1 MLREEIRRQIETN
14 PLDKTKQVLFEGFHI
29 DEARQE
35 EIISTLHTGHH
46 LLILGPPGCGKTV
59 LAEKICRILGDIEHI
74 KGCPVNCSPDTPNCP
89 WCLGQDNGGVT
100 DTETMPGHARVK
112 RIQGSPELVP
122 QDLIGVLDP
131 DSAAFEYGMHD
142 IRSFTPGKL
151 LRANRGILILDFID
165 RIPERVLNVLLY
177 ALEGDTLTIGS
188 YEEKIPLDIL
198 ILATGGDR
206 VLRTLSLDMI
216 DHFDIIK
223 LDYIQQAEQEK
234 EVIMDRE
241 GYSGEEHEKAL
252 EIVRRTREHG
262 DLQRGVSTR
271 GGMKFSELIPI
282 HKRLHIEDP
291 DDILRR
297 SSIVSL
303 PHRIEVAPH
312 AEAVRT
318 PIEIIEEI
326 VEEVI
331 SGKDQKEELV
341 SLSKDDIL
349 NLVEEIAKEDKLR
362 KPLKLGFFDILLK
375 RIQRFPETQLAR
387 VHRDMMDQ
395 MGDLYVERH
404 LTDNLTQEIL
414 EDIEDRRKYKNKLLE
429 EYKKSLEK
437 EALQETLALLERKS
451 VLERDKTGWNL
462 SRRGITFLLEKLSPR
477 LWENVNVSGEGKHKT
492 GKKLTTG
499 EGRIVGVRKYRF
511 GDRYKDVSLKD
522 TIREV
527 IRNRRDTVT
536 KEDIMVTKKDIRT
549 KMDIILVVDL
559 SGTMSQLEKLWY
571 AKESAIAL
579 SMASAKYK
587 DRLGVVSFSNLAD
600 VVVEITDSPY
610 RVTEKILD
618 LDLHE
623 NAFTN
628 IGYGLLKA
636 RSVFMRQRRGDANQ
650 HIILISDGDA
660 TAPHPSPEKYAIRE
674 AIKTARK
681 GITISCVCINE
692 ESANPDIMR
701 KISRIGKGRI
711 YMIGEAG
718 GLTSALMEERSKM

>member
-1 MLREEIRRQIETN
+1 MLRREIRERIESNTLEQN
-14 PLDKTKQVLFEGFHI
+14 KELLFEGFQI

-35 EIISTLHTGHH
+35 DIISTLHTGHH

-59 LAEKICRILGDIEHI
+59 LAEKLGRILGDTEVI
-74 KGCPVNCSPDTPNCP
+74 KGCLVNCAPSHPDCP
-89 WCLGQDNGGVT
+89 WCLSRDNSSK
-100 DTETMPGHARVK
+100 TETEIIPGRDRIKRV
-112 RIQGSPELVP
+112 QGSPELVP
-122 QDLIGVLDP
+122 EDLIGALDP
-131 DSAAFEYGMHD
+131 DSAAFEYGIHD

-165 RIPERVLNVLLY
+165 RMPERVLNVLLY
-177 ALEGDTLTIGS
+177 ALEGDTVTIGS

-198 ILATGGDR
+198 IIATGGDR
-206 VLRTLSLDMI
+206 VLKTLSLDMI

-223 LDYIQQAEQEK
+223 MGYIAEEEK
-234 EVIMDRE
+234 ERAIIMDRE
-241 GYSGEEHEKAL
+241 GWKGEEFDKAL
-252 EIVRRTREHG
+252 RIVRMTRGHT
-262 DLQRGVSTR
+262 DLHRGVSTR
-271 GGMKFSELIPI
+271 GGIKFAELIPI
-282 HKRLHIEDP
+282 HKRFKIEDT
-291 DDILRR
+291 DDILKRA
-297 SSIVSL
+297 SVVSL

-312 AEAVRT
+312 AEAVRR
-318 PIEIIEEI
+318 PEEIIEEI
-326 VEEVI
+326 VQEVI
-331 SGKDQKEELV
+331 AGEEKREELV
-341 SLSKDDIL
+341 TLSKDDIL
-349 NLVEEIAKEDKLR
+349 NLVEEIAREDKLR

-375 RIQRFPETQLAR
+375 RVQRFPETRLAKL
-387 VHRDMMDQ
+387 HKEMMSQ
-395 MGDLYVERH
+395 MEDIYIERH
-404 LTDNLTQEIL
+404 LKDNITQEIL
-414 EDIEDRRKYKNKLLE
+414 EDIEERRKYRDKLLAD
-429 EYKKSLEK
+429 YKKSLEQ
-437 EALQETLALLERKS
+437 EALKETLALLERKS
-451 VLERDKTGWNL
+451 ILERDKTGWNL
-462 SRRGITFLLEKLSPR
+462 SRKGITFLLEKLSPR
-477 LWENVNVSGEGKHKT
+477 LWENVNISGEGKHKT
-492 GKKLTTG
+492 GKKLATG
-499 EGRIVGVRKYRF
+499 EGRIVGVRKYRL

-527 IRNRRDTVT
+527 IKNRRETVT

-579 SMASAKYK
+579 SMASTKYK

-618 LDLHE
+618 LNLHE

-636 RSVFMRQRRGDANQ
+636 RSVFIRQRRGDANQ

-692 ESANPDIMR
+692 KSANPELMR

-718 GLTSALMEERSKM
+718 DITSALMEERSRM

>member
-1 MLREEIRRQIETN
+1 MLRDEIRGMIEASPLIETRG
-14 PLDKTKQVLFEGFHI
+14 LLFEGFQL
-29 DEARQE
+29 DEGKQE
-35 EIISTLHTGHH
+35 EVISTLHTGHH

-59 LAEKICRILGDIEHI
+59 LAEKICRILGDIEVI
-74 KGCPVNCSPDTPNCP
+74 KGCPVNCSPDSPECP
-89 WCLGQDNGGVT
+89 WCLGGEDGLEIEREVMSGF
-100 DTETMPGHARVK
+100 HRVK
-112 RIQGSPELVP
+112 RVQGSPELVP
-122 QDLIGVLDP
+122 EDLIGVLDP
-131 DSAAFEYGMHD
+131 DAAAFEYGIYD
-142 IRSFTPGKL
+142 IRAFTPGKL

-177 ALEGDTLTIGS
+177 ALEGDTITIGS
-188 YEEKIPLDIL
+188 YEERIPLDIL
-198 ILATGGDR
+198 ILATGGER

-216 DHFDIIK
+216 DHFDIIR
-223 LDYIQQAEQEK
+223 LDYIDSVEK
-234 EVIMDRE
+234 ERE
-241 GYSGEEHEKAL
+241 IIVQQEEWEGEEYDKAL
-252 EIVRRTREHG
+252 EIVRRTREHS

-271 GGMKFSELIPI
+271 GGIKFSELIEV
-282 HKRLHIEDP
+282 HKRLKIEKKDE
-291 DDILRR
+291 IIRR
-297 SSIVSL
+297 SSVVSL
-303 PHRIEVAPH
+303 PHRVEIAPH

-318 PIEIIEEI
+318 TQEIIEEI

-331 SGKDQKEELV
+331 SGEEKGKELV
-341 SLSKDDIL
+341 TLSKEDVL
-349 NLVEEIAKEDKLR
+349 SLVEEIAKEDRLR
-362 KPLKLGFFDILLK
+362 KPLKLGFFDLLLK
-375 RIQRFPETQLAR
+375 RIQRFPDTKLAKI
-387 VHRDMMDQ
+387 HKEMMGQ
-395 MGDLYVERH
+395 MEELYVERD
-404 LTDNLTQEIL
+404 LKDNITQEML
-414 EDIEDRRKYKNKLLE
+414 EDIEERRKQQNRLME
-429 EYKKSLEK
+429 EYKKTLEK
-437 EALQETLALLERKS
+437 EALQETLALLERRS
-451 VLERDKTGWNL
+451 ILERDKSGWNL
-462 SRRGITFLLEKLSPR
+462 SRKGITFLLEKLSPR

-499 EGRIVGVRKYRF
+499 EGRIVGVRKYRY

-549 KMDIILVVDL
+549 KMDIILIVDL

-600 VVVEITDSPY
+600 IVVEITDSPY

-636 RSVFMRQRRGDANQ
+636 RSVFMRQRKGDANQ

-692 ESANPDIMR
+692 ESANPELMK

-718 GLTSALMEERSKM
+718 GITSALLEERSKI

>member
-1 MLREEIRRQIETN
+1 MLREEIRRRIQENTLIETRD
-14 PLDKTKQVLFEGFHI
+14 LLFEGFQL
-29 DEARQE
+29 DEAKQE

-59 LAEKICRILGDIEHI
+59 LAEKICRILQDIEVV
-74 KGCPVNCSPDTPNCP
+74 KDCPVNCSPDNPNCP
-89 WCLGQDNGGVT
+89 WCLDGENGSKIEKG
-100 DTETMPGHARVK
+100 MMLGPHRVK
-112 RIQGSPELVP
+112 RVQGSPELVP
-122 QDLIGVLDP
+122 EDLIGILDP
-131 DSAAFEYGMHD
+131 EAAAFEYGIHD
-142 IRSFTPGKL
+142 IRAFTPGKL

-177 ALEGDTLTIGS
+177 ALEGDAITIGS
-188 YEEKIPLDIL
+188 YEERIPLDIL
-198 ILATGGDR
+198 ILATGGER

-216 DHFDIIK
+216 DHFDIIR
-223 LDYIQQAEQEK
+223 LDYIENAERER
-234 EVIMDRE
+234 EIIMQGEDWK
-241 GYSGEEHEKAL
+241 GEEYDKAL
-252 EIVRRTREHG
+252 EIVKKTREHS

-271 GGMKFSELIPI
+271 GGIKFSELIPV
-282 HKRLHIEDP
+282 HKRLKIEDK
-291 DDILRR
+291 DDIIRR
-297 SSIVSL
+297 ASAVSL
-303 PHRIEVAPH
+303 PHRVEIATH

-318 PIEIIEEI
+318 TQEIIEDI

-331 SGKDQKEELV
+331 AGEEKEKELV
-341 SLSKDDIL
+341 TLSKEDIL
-349 NLVEEIAKEDKLR
+349 SLVEEIAKEDRLR
-362 KPLKLGFFDILLK
+362 KPLRLGFFDLLLK
-375 RIQRFPETQLAR
+375 RIQRFPDTKLAKI
-387 VHRDMMDQ
+387 HKEMMGQ
-395 MGDLYVERH
+395 MEDLYVERN
-404 LTDNLTQEIL
+404 LKDNITQEML
-414 EDIEDRRKYKNKLLE
+414 EDIEERRKQHNRLLE
-429 EYKKSLEK
+429 QYRKGLEK

-451 VLERDKTGWNL
+451 ILERDKSGWNL
-462 SRRGITFLLEKLSPR
+462 SRKGITFLLEKLSPR

-492 GKKLTTG
+492 GKKLTAG
-499 EGRIVGVRKYRF
+499 EGRIVGVRKYRY

-579 SMASAKYK
+579 SMASTKYK

-610 RVTEKILD
+610 RVTAKILD

-660 TAPHPSPEKYAIRE
+660 TAPHPSPEKYTIRE

-692 ESANPDIMR
+692 ESANPELMK

-718 GLTSALMEERSKM
+718 GITSALMEERSKI

>member
-1 MLREEIRRQIETN
+1 MLRREIRERIEEH
-14 PLDKTKQVLFEGFHI
+14 PLPKMREILFEGFQI
-29 DEARQE
+29 DEARQK

-59 LAEKICRILGDIEHI
+59 LAEKIGSILEDIDVV
-74 KGCPVNCSPDTPNCP
+74 KGCPVNCSPHDPKCP
-89 WCLGQDNGGVT
+89 WCLERDNGSLLE
-100 DTETMPGHARVK
+100 TEILSGFERVK

-122 QDLIGVLDP
+122 EDLIGVLDP
-131 DSAAFEYGMHD
+131 ESAAFEYGIHD
-142 IRSFTPGKL
+142 IRSFAPGKL

-165 RIPERVLNVLLY
+165 RMPERVLNVLLY

-198 ILATGGDR
+198 VLATGGDR

-216 DHFDIIK
+216 DHFDIVK
-223 LDYIQQAEQEK
+223 LEYIEDREK
-234 EVIMDRE
+234 EKEIIIDRE
-241 GYSGEEHEKAL
+241 GWKGEEFDQAL
-252 EIVRRTREHG
+252 EIVRRTREHS

-271 GGMKFSELIPI
+271 GGMKFAELIPT
-282 HKRLHIEDP
+282 HKRLKIEEN

-297 SSIVSL
+297 ASVVSL
-303 PHRIEVAPH
+303 PHRVEVAPH
-312 AEAVRT
+312 ADAVRT
-318 PIEIIEEI
+318 PGEIIEEI

-331 SGKDQKEELV
+331 GGEDKKEELV
-341 SLSKDDIL
+341 TLSKDDIL
-349 NLVEEIAKEDKLR
+349 NLVEEIAREDKLR
-362 KPLKLGFFDILLK
+362 KPLKLGFFDLLLK
-375 RIQRFPETQLAR
+375 RIQRFPETRLAKI
-387 VHRDMMDQ
+387 HKEMIGQ
-395 MGDLYVERH
+395 MEELYAERH
-404 LTDNLTQEIL
+404 LEDNLTQELL
-414 EDIEDRRKYKNKLLE
+414 EDIEKRRKYENNLLE
-429 EYKKSLEK
+429 QYKKSLEK
-437 EALQETLALLERKS
+437 EALKETLALLERKS
-451 VLERDKTGWNL
+451 ILERDRTGWNL
-462 SRRGITFLLEKLSPR
+462 SRKGITFLLEKLSPR

-499 EGRIVGVRKYRF
+499 EGRIVGVRKYRL

-527 IRNRRDTVT
+527 IRNRRETVT

-600 VVVEITDSPY
+600 VVVEVTESPY

-628 IGYGLLKA
+628 VGYGLLKA

-692 ESANPDIMR
+692 ESANPELMR
-701 KISRIGKGRI
+701 KLSRIGKGRI
-711 YMIGEAG
+711 YMIGEAEG
-718 GLTSALMEERSKM
+718 ITGALMEERSRM

>member
-1 MLREEIRRQIETN
+1 MLREEIRGRIEGVS
-14 PLDKTKQVLFEGFHI
+14 LDEAKGILFEGFQLG
-29 DEARQE
+29 DERQE
-35 EIISTLHTGHH
+35 EIVSTLHTGHH
-46 LLILGPPGCGKTV
+46 LLIVGPPGCGKTV
-59 LAEKICRILGDIEHI
+59 LVEKMGRILGDIEVV
-74 KGCPVNCSPDTPNCP
+74 KGCPVHCSPERPICP
-89 WCLGQDNGGVT
+89 WCVGRGDGFEVEVLPGSQRVT
-100 DTETMPGHARVK
+100 RV
-112 RIQGSPELVP
+112 QGSPELVP
-122 QDLIGVLDP
+122 EDLVGVLDP
-131 DSAAFEYGMHD
+131 EAAAFEYGMHD

-177 ALEGDTLTIGS
+177 ALDGDTLTIGA
-188 YEEKIPLDIL
+188 YEEKIPLDIV
-198 ILATGGDR
+198 ILATGGER

-216 DHFDIIK
+216 DHFDIIR
-223 LDYIQQAEQEK
+223 LGYVEGVEQER
-234 EVIMDRE
+234 EIIMDRE
-241 GYSGEEHEKAL
+241 GRSGEEFDKAL
-252 EIVRRTREHG
+252 EIVRRTREHA

-271 GGMKFSELIPI
+271 GGMRFAELIPV
-282 HKRLHIEDP
+282 HQRLQIEEVP
-291 DDILRR
+291 DILRR
-297 SSIVSL
+297 ASVVSL
-303 PHRIEVAPH
+303 PHRVEVAPH
-312 AEAVRT
+312 AEAVRR
-318 PIEIIEEI
+318 PEEIIEEI

-331 SGKDQKEELV
+331 AGEERREELV
-341 SLSKDDIL
+341 TLSKDDVL
-349 NLVEEIAKEDKLR
+349 NLVEEIAREDRLR
-362 KPLKLGFFDILLK
+362 KPLKLGFFDLLLK
-375 RIQRFPETQLAR
+375 RVRRFPESQLAR
-387 VHRDMMDQ
+387 LHKEMMGQ
-395 MGDLYVERH
+395 MEDLYVERH
-404 LTDNLTQEIL
+404 LKDNITQEVL
-414 EDIEDRRKYKNKLLE
+414 EDIEERRKYREKLLAD
-429 EYKKSLEK
+429 YKRHLEK

-451 VLERDKTGWNL
+451 ILERDKTGWNL

-477 LWENVNVSGEGKHKT
+477 LWENVNISGEGKHKT

-527 IRNRRDTVT
+527 IRNRRETVT

-549 KMDIILVVDL
+549 KMEIILVVDL

-579 SMASAKYK
+579 SMASVKYK

-600 VVVEITDSPY
+600 VVVEITGSPY

-618 LDLHE
+618 LNLHE

-636 RSVFMRQRRGDANQ
+636 RSVFMRQRRGEANQ
-650 HIILISDGDA
+650 HIIVISDGDA

-692 ESANPDIMR
+692 ESANPELMR
-701 KISRIGKGRI
+701 KIARIGKGRI
-711 YMIGEAG
+711 YMIGEAED
-718 GLTSALMEERSKM
+718 LTTALMEERSRM

>member
-1 MLREEIRRQIETN
+1 MLRAEIREKIEKS
-14 PLDKTKQVLFEGFHI
+14 PLSETRETLFEGFQI
-29 DEARQE
+29 SGARQE

-46 LLILGPPGCGKTV
+46 MLILGPPGCGKTV
-59 LAEKICRILGDIEHI
+59 LAEKLGRILGDIQAI
-74 KGCPVNCSPDTPNCP
+74 KGCPVNCAPDNPTCP
-89 WCLGQDNGGVT
+89 WCLERDNGIEI
-100 DTETMPGHARVK
+100 ETISGHDRIK
-112 RIQGSPELVP
+112 RIQGSPEIVP
-122 QDLIGVLDP
+122 EDLIGVLDP
-131 DSAAFEYGMHD
+131 ESAAFEYGIHD
-142 IRSFTPGKL
+142 IRSFSPGKL

-165 RIPERVLNVLLY
+165 RMPERVLNVLLY
-177 ALEGDTLTIGS
+177 VLERNALTIGG
-188 YEEKIPLDIL
+188 YEEKIPLDII

-206 VLRTLSLDMI
+206 VLKTLSLDMI

-223 LDYIQQAEQEK
+223 LDYIEDVEK
-234 EVIMDRE
+234 EKAIIKGKE
-241 GYSGEEHEKAL
+241 EWKGEEFDNAI
-252 EIVRRTREHG
+252 EIVRMTREHP
-262 DLQRGVSTR
+262 DLERGVSTR
-271 GGMKFSELIPI
+271 GGIKFAELLPI
-282 HKRLHIEDP
+282 HKRLKIEEP
-291 DDILRR
+291 EEIIRR
-297 SSIVSL
+297 SSVVSL
-303 PHRIEVAPH
+303 PHRVEVAAH
-312 AEAVRT
+312 AVSVRR
-318 PIEIIEEI
+318 PEDIIEEI
-326 VEEVI
+326 VEEI
-331 SGKDQKEELV
+331 LAGEDKKQELV
-341 SLSKDDIL
+341 SLSKEDIL
-349 NLVEEIAKEDKLR
+349 TLVEEIAKEDRLR

-375 RIQRFPETQLAR
+375 RVQRFPETKLAQL
-387 VHRDMMDQ
+387 HRDMIDQ
-395 MGDLYVERH
+395 MGELYVERD
-404 LTDNLTQEIL
+404 LNDNLTQEVL
-414 EDIEDRRKYKNKLLE
+414 EDIEERRKYKDKLLA

-437 EALQETLALLERKS
+437 EALKETLALLERKS

-462 SRRGITFLLEKLSPR
+462 SRKGITFLLEKLAPR

-499 EGRIVGVRKYRF
+499 EGRIIGVRKYRF

-549 KMDIILVVDL
+549 RMDIILIVDL

-579 SMASAKYK
+579 SMASTKYK

-600 VVVEITDSPY
+600 LVVEITDSPY

-636 RSVFMRQRRGDANQ
+636 RAVFMRQRRGDANQ

-681 GITISCVCINE
+681 GITMSCVCINE
-692 ESANPDIMR
+692 ESANPDLMR

-711 YMIGEAG
+711 YMIGEMG
-718 GLTSALMEERSKM
+718 GLSGALMEERSKM